1 MNGIEKIT
9 ARITGDAENEIA
21 RIREEAD
28 ASVKKIRTIYTETMK
43 EETEGILEKGRKAA
57 AEQKERLDNM
67 AQMESKKMV
76 LAAKQEMLD
85 EAYERALT
93 NLTELAEQDKVPLLA
108 KLAAQASVS
117 GTEEV
122 IFSAGD
128 RDAFGAKVVEEAN
141 RRLAE
146 AGKQA
151 GLTVSGKTAAIRG
164 GLLLTDRN
172 VEVNCAFETLVRL
185 TRNETAGQVAKV
197 LFD

>member
-9 ARITGDAENEIA
+9 ARITGDAESEIA
-21 RIREEAD
+21 KIREEAE
-28 ASVKKIRTIYTETMK
+28 ASVKKIQAIYEESK
-43 EETEGILEKGRKAA
+43 REETESILEKGRKTA

-67 AQMESKKMV
+67 AQMESKKMI

-93 NLTELAEQDKVPLLA
+93 NLTELPEQDKIRLLA

-117 GTEEV
+117 GNEEV
-122 IFSAGD
+122 IFSASD
-128 RDAFGAKVVEEAN
+128 RDLFGARVVEEAN
-141 RRLAE
+141 RMLAG
-146 AGKQA
+146 AGRQA
-151 GLTVSGKTAAIRG
+151 GLKVSAAQAAIRG